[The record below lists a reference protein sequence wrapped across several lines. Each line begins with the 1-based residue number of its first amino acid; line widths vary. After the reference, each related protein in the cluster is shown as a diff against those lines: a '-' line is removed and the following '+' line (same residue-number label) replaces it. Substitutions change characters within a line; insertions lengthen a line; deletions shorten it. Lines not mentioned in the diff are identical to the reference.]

1 MARALKE
8 RAMRETCADCKGS
21 GRVTGTLWANCA
33 RCDGSGVSRV
43 RCSQCWKWRKAKFFL
58 GKTGNL
64 VKRCDICTKK
74 YKNWESKSLE
84 ERERATSPR
93 SGIDSTGAL
102 RVSIALKSGNRKT
115 GPIPVTMTAAS
126 TCPPSCPLM
135 NRGCYAEQH
144 MVAIH
149 WRRLSAGKTG
159 LTWGAFLKV
168 IESLPDGQVWRHN
181 EAGDL
186 PGVGEDLD
194 AAALTALVDANRGKR
209 GFTYTHKDWRK
220 FGAAIRTA
228 TARGFTVNV
237 STDSLAEA
245 DLAARAGLP
254 VTTVLPHDAPARGNR
269 TPDGVRVVICPA
281 ETHEAVTCE
290 KCKLCAVPGRSCIIG
305 FRAHG
310 DRKKQISERHRQL
323 PLILG

>member
-33 RCDGSGVSRV
+33 RCDGSGVYRI